1 MSLHAMFAKHLP
13 LAAAVVAL
21 SFAAPVGA
29 RAQTGIMPEEVVI
42 EVDGAPTPDEVQ
54 ALASRHGL
62 VRVESQRFL
71 LTGTTMFRW
80 RIPDGRPIDD
90 VLRGL
95 RADGT
100 VRSAQ
105 PNYIFTVQQPG
116 ATDSVA
122 SRGDAA
128 HYALAKLRV
137 PLAHLHAKGGNVLVA
152 VIDSKIDAEHPD
164 LRGVVVDAIDLV
176 DPNSRP
182 EAHGTAVAG
191 VIAGQARRRVMGVAP
206 AARILAV
213 RALGDTRG
221 TGFNILKGLEWSVA
235 RGAHVINMSFA
246 GPHDP
251 LMQRALAGAHRKG
264 IVLVAAV
271 GNAGPNSPPLYP
283 ADDPNVIA
291 VTATDEDDKLF
302 PASNRGRHIAVAA
315 PGVDIELLA
324 PAGGYRFASGTSLA
338 AAHVSGIVA
347 LLLERKPGLSPNA
360 VRHILRSTARELGPK
375 GLDDQFGAGLA
386 DALQAI
392 TVPLPIRR

>member
-1 MSLHAMFAKHLP
+1 MV
-13 LAAAVVAL
+13 AATT
-21 SFAAPVGA
+21 GT
-29 RAQTGIMPEEVVI
+29 RAQTGVVPEEVVI
-42 EVDGAPTPDEVQ
+42 EVDGTPTPDEVQ

-62 VRVESQRFL
+62 VRVELQLFS

-80 RIPDGRPIDD
+80 RIPDGRSVEQVIRA
-90 VLRGL
+90 LQ
-95 RADGT
+95 ADGT

-105 PNYIFTVQQPG
+105 PNYIFTTQQPG
-116 ATDSVA
+116 TTDSVA
-122 SRGDAA
+122 SRGDPS

-152 VIDSKIDAEHPD
+152 VIDSKIDVRHPD
-164 LRGVVVDAIDLV
+164 LQGVIVDALDLV
-176 DPNSRP
+176 DPADRP

-206 AARILAV
+206 GARILAV
-213 RALGDTRG
+213 RALGDSRG
-221 TGFNILKGLEWSVA
+221 TGFNILKGIEWATA

-251 LMQRALAGAHRKG
+251 VMQRAVASAHRKG

-283 ADDPNVIA
+283 ADDPHVIA

-324 PAGGYRFASGTSLA
+324 PDGGYRFASGTSLA

-360 VRHILRSTARELGPK
+360 VRHILRSTARELGPT
-375 GLDDQFGAGLA
+375 GLDDQYGAGLA